1 MKREDYER
9 LRWRC
14 IRRALLELD
23 IALTRFLDQQ
33 FDKLSDAEQQ
43 AFVELAD
50 MEDHDLWHMIS
61 GQKEC
66 DAPCDAARAEH
77 VQVARAGG
85 VGDAV
90 RAAEP
95 LGAECDPRGRRFT

>member
-23 IALTRFLDQQ
+23 ICLTRFLDQQ
-33 FDKLSDAEQQ
+33 FDKLSDDEQQ

-61 GQKEC
+61 GQ
-66 DAPCDAARAEH
+66 
-77 VQVARAGG
+77 
-85 VGDAV
+85 
-90 RAAEP
+90 
-95 LGAECDPRGRRFT
+95 AECEDPRLAPIVALLRKS